1 MIYTN
6 TQLEKFYRALPPS
19 DLNRLL
25 ANLIRN
31 AIDVRR
37 GHRLPQDRLI
47 AVVGLSFLL
56 FNQEADRPIP
66 NRRLLRVLAD
76 VAETLHDAAKKRG
89 DHVLSPGYNAVEYAA
104 LFQKVYGGVSP
115 LLLKRLAGELAR
127 MLANLDLLI
136 EESQE
141 RIAAASAR
149 RAAAKAETA

>member
-1 MIYTN
+1 MIHN
-6 TQLEKFYRALPPS
+6 NAKLEKFYRALPPS

-25 ANLIRN
+25 ANLIRS

-47 AVVGLSFLL
+47 AVVGLSFLF
-56 FNQEADRPIP
+56 FNQEADRPVP
-66 NRRLLRVLAD
+66 NRRVLRVLAD

-89 DHVLSPGYNAVEYAA
+89 DHMLAPGYNTDEYAT

-115 LLLKRLAGELAR
+115 LLLKRLAAALVQ

-136 EESQE
+136 EESTE
-141 RIAAASAR
+141 RITAASAR
-149 RAAAKAETA
+149 RAAAKKAV